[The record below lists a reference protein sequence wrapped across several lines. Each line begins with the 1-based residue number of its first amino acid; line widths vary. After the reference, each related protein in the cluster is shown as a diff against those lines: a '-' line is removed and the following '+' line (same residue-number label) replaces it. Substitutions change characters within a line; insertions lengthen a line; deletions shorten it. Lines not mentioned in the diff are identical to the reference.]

1 MADPCGDRQLVAANW
16 RLASPVAP
24 VTAERER
31 ERERGRGQPQC
42 QVSPGHGTQAGTLGP
57 VSQREQP
64 ETEREAWEDLARGSP
79 GERSERE

>member
-31 ERERGRGQPQC
+31 EREREGGGSRSVNSHLVTGHRRGHWDQS
-42 QVSPGHGTQAGTLGP
+42 V
-57 VSQREQP
+57 
-64 ETEREAWEDLARGSP
+64 RGSNQRQS
-79 GERSERE
+79 GKHGRI

>member
-31 ERERGRGQPQC
+31 ERER
-42 QVSPGHGTQAGTLGP
+42 
-57 VSQREQP
+57 
-64 ETEREAWEDLARGSP
+64 EREGAAAVSSLTWSRDTGGDTGTSQSEGATRDRAGSM
-79 GERSERE
+79 GGFSKRKSRREE